1 MIMFAEVAFPISS
14 YCQFTYKIPKEF
26 IDSLQVGTRVKA
38 PLGNRM
44 VTGIVVNKSAKSDF
58 KGKHKQIKE
67 LVDHQP
73 VMDKKLWK
81 LVTWMS
87 KYYFTP
93 IGQVVKTVL
102 PSNLSAKYTPP
113 TTSIIS
119 FKTWGDDY
127 KQFQKK
133 SPAQAKV
140 LKHLSTQKGAIPISS
155 LKNLVSNPS
164 AISKTLFEKDLVD
177 LDEVTN
183 LPDITGFTFSK
194 IHKEIKFTDE
204 QQLAIDDLST
214 KLNSGKFSPTL
225 LHGVT
230 GSGKTEIYIELV
242 RQALE
247 QNKSAILLLPEI
259 SLTPQIAGRF
269 RAVFDE
275 QVALWH
281 SKLSHAARA
290 WTWKKICSGEFNVVI
305 GARSAIFAPIKNI
318 GVIIIDEEQENSFK
332 QDSPEPRYH
341 ARDIALMRGKL
352 HKAVVLMSSATPS
365 LDSYYNYVQGKYDYI
380 QLNDRFGGAPYPQVY
395 VVDMIKEQEETGK
408 FQQVI
413 SSMLQQKMERKFA
426 KGEQVILLQ
435 NRRGFAP
442 IMRCGDCGH
451 VETCVQCE
459 IALTYHSYKRM
470 LKCHFCGFETGDITT
485 ACQKCSSINIK
496 LLGVGTQ
503 KVEDIIADIFSNIKV
518 ARIDYDTTRKI
529 TSMTNVLEQ
538 FSAGKIDV
546 LIGTQMIAK
555 GLDFDNA
562 TLVGIVNG
570 DTGLFLP
577 DFRSGEKVFQL
588 IYQAAGRSG
597 RRKSGEVVIQTYNPD
612 NPVLKHAA
620 KLDQKTYYNIALS
633 ERRELQYAP
642 FSWMIR
648 IEIEGA
654 KKEHVNTTAEIIC
667 SKLRPSPKGIIILGP
682 ANCYRERLR
691 SKYRMHIIL
700 KSNKTYDING
710 NKMHKY
716 LQKRISA
723 KLFDKIPSG
732 VKAFIDVNPVSV
744 L

>member
-14 YCQFTYKIPKEF
+14 YCQFTYQIPKEF

-155 LKNLVSNPS
+155 LKNLVSSPS

-183 LPDITGFTFSK
+183 LPDVTGFTFSK

-214 KLNSGKFSPTL
+214 KFNSGKFSPTL

-269 RAVFDE
+269 RAVFGE

-305 GARSAIFAPIKNI
+305 GARSAIFAPVKNI

-332 QDSPEPRYH
+332 QDSP
-341 ARDIALMRGKL
+341 
-352 HKAVVLMSSATPS
+352 S
-365 LDSYYNYVQGKYDYI
+365 
-380 QLNDRFGGAPYPQVY
+380 
-395 VVDMIKEQEETGK
+395 
-408 FQQVI
+408 
-413 SSMLQQKMERKFA
+413 ER
-426 KGEQVILLQ
+426 LLQ
-435 NRRGFAP
+435 N
-442 IMRCGDCGH
+442 
-451 VETCVQCE
+451 T
-459 IALTYHSYKRM
+459 TSTKRM
-470 LKCHFCGFETGDITT
+470 
-485 ACQKCSSINIK
+485 
-496 LLGVGTQ
+496 
-503 KVEDIIADIFSNIKV
+503 
-518 ARIDYDTTRKI
+518 
-529 TSMTNVLEQ
+529 
-538 FSAGKIDV
+538 V
-546 LIGTQMIAK
+546 LIYSFCIA
-555 GLDFDNA
+555 
-562 TLVGIVNG
+562 
-570 DTGLFLP
+570 
-577 DFRSGEKVFQL
+577 
-588 IYQAAGRSG
+588 QAFG
-597 RRKSGEVVIQTYNPD
+597 
-612 NPVLKHAA
+612 
-620 KLDQKTYYNIALS
+620 
-633 ERRELQYAP
+633 
-642 FSWMIR
+642 
-648 IEIEGA
+648 
-654 KKEHVNTTAEIIC
+654 
-667 SKLRPSPKGIIILGP
+667 
-682 ANCYRERLR
+682 
-691 SKYRMHIIL
+691 
-700 KSNKTYDING
+700 
-710 NKMHKY
+710 
-716 LQKRISA
+716 
-723 KLFDKIPSG
+723 
-732 VKAFIDVNPVSV
+732 
-744 L
+744 

>member
-14 YCQFTYKIPKEF
+14 YCQFTYQIPKEF

-38 PLGNRM
+38 PLGKRM

-67 LVDHQP
+67 LVDLQP
-73 VMDKKLWK
+73 VMDEKLWK

-87 KYYFTP
+87 AYYFTP

-113 TTSIIS
+113 TTSIVS
-119 FKTWGDDY
+119 FKTWGGDY
-127 KQFQKK
+127 KKLQKR

-140 LKHLSTQKGAIPISS
+140 LKHLSAQEGAIPLSS
-155 LKNLVSNPS
+155 LKNIVSSPS
-164 AISKTLFEKDLVD
+164 AICKTLFEKDLVD

-183 LPDITGFTFSK
+183 LPDVTGFTFSK

-214 KLNSGKFSPTL
+214 KLNSGKFNPTL

-269 RAVFDE
+269 RAVFGE

-305 GARSAIFAPIKNI
+305 GARSAIFAPVKNI

-332 QDSPEPRYH
+332 QDSPAPRYH
-341 ARDIALMRGKL
+341 ARDVALMRGKL

-365 LDSYYNYVQGKYDYI
+365 LDSYYNYIQGKYDYI
-380 QLNDRFGGAPYPQVY
+380 RLNDRFGGTPYPRVY
-395 VVDMIKEQEETGK
+395 VADMIKEQEETGK

-470 LKCHFCGFETGDITT
+470 LKCHFCGFETGDIST
-485 ACQKCSSINIK
+485 ACQKCSSINVK

-503 KVEDIIADIFSNIKV
+503 KVEDVVANIFPNVNV
-518 ARIDYDTTRKI
+518 ARVDYDTTRNI
-529 TSMTNVLEQ
+529 TSMTKVLEQ
-538 FSAGKIDV
+538 FAAGKIDV

-633 ERRELQYAP
+633 ERQELQYAP

-667 SKLRPSPKGIIILGP
+667 SKLRPSPKGIDILGP

-691 SKYRMHIIL
+691 GKYRMHIML
-700 KSNKTYDING
+700 KSNKTHDING
-710 NKMHKY
+710 NKMHAY

-732 VKAFIDVNPVSV
+732 VKTFIDINPVSV